1 MKFSIEISQYHL
13 FVNFVTI
20 QIKIQKQT
28 NKNFYFYRLLY
39 VNRLRCGL
47 IKNPDTENTCSI
59 FAEYFPQNKIKN
71 KKELIWSKEKTV
83 DEEL

>member
-13 FVNFVTI
+13 SVNFVTI

-59 FAEYFPQNKIKN
+59 FAEYFPVILKY
-71 KKELIWSKEKTV
+71 
-83 DEEL
+83 